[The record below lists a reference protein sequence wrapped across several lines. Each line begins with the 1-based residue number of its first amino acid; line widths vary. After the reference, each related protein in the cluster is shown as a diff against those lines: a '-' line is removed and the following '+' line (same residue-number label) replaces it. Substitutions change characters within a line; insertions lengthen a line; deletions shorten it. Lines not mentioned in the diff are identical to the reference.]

1 MLAPMTQEPLSAG
14 SQTVDRAL
22 RLLDLL
28 GPGPHSGGL
37 TVSELGRE
45 LGVGRAV
52 VYRLVRSLEARQ
64 FVRRLAD
71 GRYALGYAVFRLSSA
86 VADELAR
93 AAVPTLRVLADEVGA
108 TAHLTL
114 AQGAEAVAAAVV
126 EPSWTA
132 MHVTYRVG
140 ARHPLER
147 GAAGRAILAH
157 RSGEDDLVASVGEL
171 QGGAHGLAVAV
182 PGLAGLEAS
191 VGVVSLS
198 ALDQDTVGPRLRAA
212 ADRIAGDYRS
222 R

>member
-1 MLAPMTQEPLSAG
+1 MLAQVTDDSSSAG

-28 GPGPHSGGL
+28 GPGPHSAGL
-37 TVSELGRE
+37 TVSEMSRE
-45 LGVGRAV
+45 LGVGRPV
-52 VYRLVRSLEARQ
+52 VYRLIRSLEARQ

-93 AAVPTLRVLADEVGA
+93 AAVPALRVLADEVGA

-140 ARHPLER
+140 ARHPLDR
-147 GAAGRAILAH
+147 GAAGRAILAS
-157 RSGEDDLVASVGEL
+157 REGDQQPVASTGEL
-171 QGGAHGLAVAV
+171 QGGAHGLAIAV
-182 PGLAGLEAS
+182 HGLEGEAS
-191 VGVVSLS
+191 VGVVSLQP
-198 ALDQDTVGPRLRAA
+198 LDPAEVGPRLVAA
-212 ADRIAGDYRS
+212 AEQIAEAYRS